1 LNGDSIG
8 DIIRKESDRLFMVDR
23 ECYIIFTG
31 TSLEDDRPFIRI
43 GNYIDLPVEIIPL
56 IENIVIT
63 DLLVGNPACE
73 QFNID
78 IKQLP
83 SNRYIGS
90 RRVVSKYLGFQK
102 IFGLDL
108 TNATIVDVEKDI
120 PYLSRQKELS
130 ARDSFIGIFYTNGN
144 FKINHRE
151 SNIMDLLKE
160 TGAALDEAKVLGL
173 VSAAARDSK
182 RYAGDGAVFIG
193 GNPLF
198 YKNRH
203 FTCYHFPKRF
213 IEEFAALSI
222 DPARIREAIHP
233 SSNFIH
239 VTRLI
244 KWKHGSGGRLRVFS
258 GHREQMEQVRNL
270 FPGASITHRDFNG
283 FAHDTDDGLSVRN
296 YPGTF
301 NIRLTWG
308 AVKPERLDLS
318 LSYIKGGRGLEQI
331 LTERQD
337 GLLVHYSVYEEAT
350 LLIKSSHLP
359 VLIVADSGLSKGRL
373 KGHALPVLYSGVQY
387 DFRKFGK
394 LEALLSDAMTRVE
407 GAPALAASAAGEIE
421 EKHRAI
427 AGALGEGHGSSLD
440 GFSEAFNT
448 LSLFRVMLE
457 SEKDRKRAAALRK
470 AVQEIDLALERGAIA
485 SFDPGAFRVIICFCG
500 PMACEFI
507 EKLDGARAANTAIT
521 EEITGDDAQGIPPE
535 AGTVG
540 EKFRSRVLEDR
551 RRLMK
556 LLELYRPRSE
566 KAGLRELEKAMAQRK
581 EEFYIDEPSLEEES
595 APGAGRTPSWKRA
608 AAWAAVLLALAVSA
622 LLYTDHAR
630 TWSEERA
637 RAAALREELAR
648 KELIARYKIVIAP
661 YDIFMYANEVALKNG
676 YKRITFSGFKDKNPN
691 WIYPG
696 NRFNLDDNE
705 TVTVKEGDT
714 LWDIAGTRLLE
725 KNVRFYRA
733 IDSIRE
739 MKSGGEGYVE
749 GLALAEKLAFSAE
762 HREILA
768 GLRGKGTDGTK
779 GQDKL
784 LPGTR

>member
-1 LNGDSIG
+1 MNGDAIG
-8 DIIRKESDRLFMVDR
+8 DIIRKETDRLFIVDR

-90 RRVVSKYLGFQK
+90 RRVVSKYLSFQK

-130 ARDSFIGIFYTNGN
+130 VRDSFIGIFYTNGN

-151 SNIMDLLKE
+151 TNIMDLLAE
-160 TGAALDEAKVLGL
+160 TGAALDEAKILGL

-213 IEEFAALSI
+213 INEFAALGI
-222 DPARIREAIHP
+222 DPARIREAVHP

-244 KWKHGSGGRLRVFS
+244 KWKHGTGGRLRVFS

-270 FPGASITHRDFNG
+270 FPGASISHRDFNG
-283 FAHDTDDGLSVRN
+283 FAHDTDDGLNVKN

-308 AVKPERLDLS
+308 AVKPERLDLA

-331 LTERQD
+331 LAERQD
-337 GLLVHYSVYEEAT
+337 GLMVHYSVYEETT
-350 LLIKSSHLP
+350 LLIKSSRVP
-359 VLIVADSGLSKGRL
+359 ALIIADSRMPKGRL
-373 KGHALPVLYSGVQY
+373 KGHAAPVLYPGVQY

-407 GAPALAASAAGEIE
+407 GAPSLAASAAGEIE

-427 AGALGEGHGSSLD
+427 AGALREGHGISLE
-440 GFSEAFNT
+440 GFSDSFNT

-457 SEKDRKRAAALRK
+457 TEKDRKRAAALRK
-470 AVQEIDLALERGAIA
+470 AVQEIDLALDRGAVT

-507 EKLDGARAANTAIT
+507 EKLDGARITNAAIA
-521 EEITGDDAQGIPPE
+521 EEITGEAPGE
-535 AGTVG
+535 VSGNAGTAG
-540 EKFRSRVLEDR
+540 DKFHRRVLEDR
-551 RRLMK
+551 VRLMK

-595 APGAGRTPSWKRA
+595 APGAGKTPAWKRA

-630 TWSEERA
+630 TWREERA
-637 RAAALREELAR
+637 RAAALREERER
-648 KELIARYKIVIAP
+648 KEIIARYNIVISP

-676 YKRITFSGFKDKNPN
+676 YKRITLTGFKDKNPN

-696 NRFNLDDNE
+696 NRFLLDDNE
-705 TVTVKEGDT
+705 SVTVKEGDT
-714 LWDIAGTRLLE
+714 LWDIAGTKLLE
-725 KNVRFYRA
+725 KNVRFYRT
-733 IDSIRE
+733 IDSI
-739 MKSGGEGYVE
+739 KGTGPGGDGYAE

-768 GLRGKGTDGTK
+768 GLKGKGTDGTK